1 MSDFSISGIPIG
13 ESHPPYFIAD
23 IAANHDGDFDRALR
37 LIELAA
43 EAGAHAAKFQNFQA
57 AEIVSN
63 KGFSQLGGKFSH
75 QANWKKSVYE
85 VYEDASV
92 SWDWTARLKEHCD
105 QVGIAYF
112 TSPYDFASVDHVDP
126 FVDVYKIG
134 SGDITWIEII
144 EHIASKG
151 KPVLIASGASSM
163 EDVERAMSALLQ
175 HTSEVCLMQCNTNYT
190 ASVENFGY
198 INLNVL
204 KAYRSMWPDV
214 VLGLSDHTHG
224 HATVLG
230 SIALGARVIEKHFTD
245 DNSRTGPDHAFA
257 MNPATWRDMVDRSLE
272 LFHALGDGQKRVE
285 ENERETAVVQRRAL
299 RFTRDLPA
307 GHRLEA
313 SDMKAVRPI
322 PEGGIPPYLKSGLIG
337 KSLTRSVGVDDMVS
351 EEVLGND

>member
-1 MSDFSISGIPIG
+1 MTEFTISGVPVG
-13 ESHPPYFIAD
+13 EHHPPYFIAD

-57 AEIVSN
+57 AEIVSA

-75 QANWKKSVYE
+75 QAKWEKSVFE

-105 QVGIAYF
+105 KVGIAYF
-112 TSPYDFASVDHVDP
+112 TSPYDPESVDHVDP
-126 FVDVYKIG
+126 YVDVYKIG

-163 EDVERAMSALLQ
+163 QDVERAMDALLAK
-175 HTSEVCLMQCNTNYT
+175 TDNVCLMQCNTNYT
-190 ASVENFGY
+190 ASVENFRH

-204 KAYRSMWPDV
+204 KSFRKRYPDV
-214 VLGLSDHTHG
+214 LLGLSDHTHG

-245 DNSRTGPDHAFA
+245 DNSRVGPDHAFA
-257 MNPATWRDMVDRSLE
+257 MNPQTWRDMVDRSME
-272 LFHALGDGQKRVE
+272 LFNALGDGVKRVE
-285 ENERETAVVQRRAL
+285 DNEQETSVVQRRAL
-299 RFTRDLPA
+299 RFAKDLAA
-307 GHRLEA
+307 GHVLSLE
-313 SDMKAVRPI
+313 DFKAVRPI
-322 PEGGIPPYLKSGLIG
+322 PEGGLAPYRVNDL
-337 KSLTRSVGVDDMVS
+337 VGRRLACEVERDDMVIL
-351 EEVLGND
+351 EVLGND